1 MRHLRHFVIAL
12 TLASCP
18 TTSIAA
24 QPAGWQTLG
33 AARGVQRI
41 ESGVEITCE
50 RGVVRVVAIDDSIVR
65 VRVTRSSQFP
75 VSHSWAVVAPSK
87 PVRLQDFRDS
97 SPEVS
102 FATRAVRIRVA
113 KATLAISFAGTDGA
127 PIAADNPS
135 RPMLWNG
142 SAFQLW
148 KQMPPDEHYFGLGDK
163 AGPLD
168 HRGMA
173 FTMWNTDAYGW
184 TSSTDPLYKTIPFF
198 LAMNHGRA
206 YGIFLDN
213 TWRSFFDFGKQSRD
227 AYSFGADGGELDYY
241 FIAGP
246 APKDVIERFTALT
259 GRTPL
264 PPLFALGYQQSRW
277 SYPSEARV
285 REVANKF
292 RQERIPADAIY
303 LDIEYQDGNRPFT
316 IDRAKFPHF
325 EQMVHDLGGQ
335 GFKVVAITDLH
346 LKQEPGYAPYD
357 EGIAGD
363 HFVKNADGSVYV
375 GKVWPGA
382 SVFPDFT
389 RAETRRWWGTLYR
402 GFAGMGVRGFWNDM
416 NEPAIFDVPG
426 KTMPLDTMHRVAGDG
441 LVPHSESHRAIH
453 NVFGMENVRATYE
466 GLLALNPNQ
475 RPFVLTRAAYAGTQR
490 YAATWTGDNSS
501 TWEHMRQSVPQLLNL
516 GLSGYPLS
524 GADVGG
530 FIGSPTPDLLTRWI
544 ELGAFLPL
552 FRNHTSYGT
561 ADQEPWVHGP
571 EHEAIRRR
579 YIELRY
585 QLLPYIYT
593 AMEQTA
599 RTGVP
604 LVRPLFLEYPAEE
617 DFAQQDREFLLGD
630 DLLIAPALSETF
642 DQYPV
647 RLPAGDWYDYWSGK
661 KIAGGS
667 TTQAAPA
674 LDHLP
679 IYVRAGAI
687 IPMQPVVQSTSEKPQ
702 GPLQLWIYRGQQ
714 CRGSAYADDGETLN
728 YTRGDFSRTDF
739 ACSVSSES
747 IEVTVGRSEGQFI
760 PWWDSIQVHV
770 VGVTEPQ
777 AVSALDG
784 PAPKWA
790 YDSATQ
796 QLTFELPRNATRTTI
811 QLRRP

>member
-1 MRHLRHFVIAL
+1 MLMMLAA
-12 TLASCP
+12 TLA
-18 TTSIAA
+18 AA
-24 QPAGWQTLG
+24 QGWQTLG
-33 AARGVQRI
+33 AARSVKRI
-41 ESGVEITCE
+41 ESGIELACAHGRVRIT
-50 RGVVRVVAIDDSIVR
+50 ALDDSVIR
-65 VRVTRSSQFP
+65 VRVTRALFFP
-75 VSHSWAVVAPSK
+75 ADHSWAVVPSLSQ
-87 PVRLQDFRDS
+87 PPEMRDFLDS
-97 SPEVS
+97 PTAAG
-102 FATRAVRIRVA
+102 FATRGVRVRIS
-113 KATLAISFAGTDGA
+113 KATLAIAFLALDGST
-127 PIAADNPS
+127 IAADDPA

-142 SAFQLW
+142 AAFQVW
-148 KQMPPDEHYFGLGDK
+148 KRMPADEHYFGLGDK

-184 TSSTDPLYKTIPFF
+184 TESTDPLYKTIPFF

-206 YGIFLDN
+206 YGLFLDN

-227 AYSFGADGGELDYY
+227 AYSFGADGGGLDYY
-241 FIAGP
+241 FIYGP
-246 APKDVIERFTALT
+246 EPIQVVKRYTSLT

-285 REVANKF
+285 RAVATEF
-292 RQERIPADAIY
+292 RQRNIPTDVIY

-325 EQMVHDLGGQ
+325 EQMVHDLGER
-335 GFKVVAITDLH
+335 GFKLVAITDLH

-357 EGIAGD
+357 QGIAGD
-363 HFVKNADGSVYV
+363 HFVKNPDGSLYV
-375 GKVWPGA
+375 GKVWPGP

-402 GFAGMGVRGFWNDM
+402 DFAGMGVRGFWNDM

-426 KTMPLDTMHRVAGDG
+426 KTMPLDTVHRVDSDG
-441 LVPHSESHRAIH
+441 HAEPHRAIH
-453 NVFGMENVRATYE
+453 NVFGMENARATYE
-466 GLLALNPNQ
+466 GLLALEPNQ

-501 TWEHMRQSVPQLLNL
+501 TWAHMRQSVPQLLNL

-530 FIGSPTPDLLTRWI
+530 FVDSPSPDLLTRWI

-593 AMEQTA
+593 AMEQTS
-599 RTGVP
+599 RTGMP
-604 LVRPLFLEYPAEE
+604 LVRPLFLQYPVEE
-617 DFAQQDREFLLGD
+617 DFAQQDREFMLGD
-630 DLLIAPALSETF
+630 DLLIAPALSESL
-642 DQYPV
+642 DPYPV
-647 RLPAGDWYDYWSGK
+647 RLPAGGWYDYWFGK
-661 KIAGGS
+661 RVAGG
-667 TTQAAPA
+667 TTIQLKPA
-674 LDHLP
+674 LDRLP

-687 IPMQPVVQSTSEKPQ
+687 IPMQPVVQSTAETPQ
-702 GPLQLWIYRGQQ
+702 GPLQLWVYPGAD
-714 CRGSAYADDGETLN
+714 CRGSVYADDGETLN
-728 YTRGDFSRTDF
+728 YAKGDFSRTELT
-739 ACSVSSES
+739 CTVSSEGVD
-747 IEVTVGRSEGQFI
+747 VTIGRSEGSLI
-760 PWWDSIQVHV
+760 PGWIAVQVHV
-770 VGVTEPQ
+770 VGLATQPRSVTLLN
-777 AVSALDG
+777 AV
-784 PAPKWA
+784 PPTWA
-790 YDSATQ
+790 YDPATQ
-796 QLTFELPRNATRTTI
+796 MLTADFPRGASAITL
-811 QLRRP
+811 QLRTASAPPWKSGRDPNR